1 MMILTEKEILFIESK
16 IKKLDDNLKLY
27 NKIVFPM
34 EKILRLDLVLKYF
47 IFKYRTRKII
57 KERNE
62 LIELLEVIKEVNNA
76 NKL

>member
-1 MMILTEKEILFIESK
+1 MMILTEKEILFIENK

-47 IFKYRTRKII
+47 ILKYRTRKII

>member
-1 MMILTEKEILFIESK
+1 MILTEKEILFIESK

-34 EKILRLDLVLKYF
+34 KKILRLDLVLKYF
-47 IFKYRTRKII
+47 ILKYRTRKII

-62 LIELLEVIKEVNNA
+62 LIEMLEVIKEVNNA

>member
-1 MMILTEKEILFIESK
+1 MILTEKEILFIENK

-47 IFKYRTRKII
+47 ILKYRTRKII

>member
-1 MMILTEKEILFIESK
+1 MMILTEKEILFIEKK

>member
-1 MMILTEKEILFIESK
+1 MILTEKEILFIESK

-34 EKILRLDLVLKYF
+34 RKILRLDLVLKYF
-47 IFKYRTRKII
+47 ILKYRTRKII

-62 LIELLEVIKEVNNA
+62 LIEMLEVIKEVNNA

>member
-1 MMILTEKEILFIESK
+1 MMILTEKEILFIENK

>member
-1 MMILTEKEILFIESK
+1 MMILTEKEILFIENK
-16 IKKLDDNLKLY
+16 IKKLDANLKLY

-62 LIELLEVIKEVNNA
+62 LIEMLEVIKEVNNA

>member
-62 LIELLEVIKEVNNA
+62 LIEMLEVIKEVNNA

>member
-1 MMILTEKEILFIESK
+1 MILTEKEILFIENK
-16 IKKLDDNLKLY
+16 IKKLDHNLKLY

-34 EKILRLDLVLKYF
+34 KKILRLDLVLKYF
-47 IFKYRTRKII
+47 ILKYRTRKII

-62 LIELLEVIKEVNNA
+62 LIEMLEVIKEVNNA

>member
-1 MMILTEKEILFIESK
+1 MILTEKEILFIESK

-34 EKILRLDLVLKYF
+34 KKILRLDLVLKYF

>member
-1 MMILTEKEILFIESK
+1 MKTLTEKEILFIENK
-16 IKKLDDNLKLY
+16 IKKIDANIKFY

-34 EKILRLDLVLKYF
+34 KKILRLDLILKYF

-62 LIELLEVIKEVNNA
+62 LIEMLEVIKEVNNA

>member
-1 MMILTEKEILFIESK
+1 MILTEKEILFIENK
-16 IKKLDDNLKLY
+16 IKKLDHNLKLY

-47 IFKYRTRKII
+47 ILKYRTRKII

>member
-1 MMILTEKEILFIESK
+1 MILTEKEILFIESK

-62 LIELLEVIKEVNNA
+62 LIEMLEVIKEVNNA

>member
-34 EKILRLDLVLKYF
+34 KKILRLDLVLKYF
-47 IFKYRTRKII
+47 ILKYRII
-57 KERNE
+57 YTVSSSTKNS
-62 LIELLEVIKEVNNA
+62 
-76 NKL
+76 

>member
-1 MMILTEKEILFIESK
+1 MILTEKEILFIENK
-16 IKKLDDNLKLY
+16 IKKLDSNLKLY

-62 LIELLEVIKEVNNA
+62 LVELLEVIKEVNNA

>member
-1 MMILTEKEILFIESK
+1 MILTEKEILFIESK

>member
-1 MMILTEKEILFIESK
+1 MILTEKEILFIESK

-34 EKILRLDLVLKYF
+34 RKILRLDLVLKYF

-62 LIELLEVIKEVNNA
+62 LIEMLEVIKEVNNA

>member
-1 MMILTEKEILFIESK
+1 MMILTEKEILFIENK

-34 EKILRLDLVLKYF
+34 KKILRLDLVLKYF
-47 IFKYRTRKII
+47 ILKYRTRKII

-62 LIELLEVIKEVNNA
+62 LIEMLEVIKEVNNA

>member
-1 MMILTEKEILFIESK
+1 MMILTEKEILFIENK

-47 IFKYRTRKII
+47 IFKYRTKKII

-62 LIELLEVIKEVNNA
+62 LIEMLEVIKEVNNA

>member
-1 MMILTEKEILFIESK
+1 MILTEKEILFIESK

-47 IFKYRTRKII
+47 ILKYRTRKII

>member
-34 EKILRLDLVLKYF
+34 KKILRLDLVLKYF
-47 IFKYRTRKII
+47 ILKYRTRKII

-62 LIELLEVIKEVNNA
+62 LIEMLEVIKEVNNA